1 MVIPVEADLKQILEH
16 ERAYRWPRPAC
27 CPRCRQARVWGHGF
41 VRAYFDEHP
50 VHLLLRRF
58 RCPGCGCV
66 MRLRPAG
73 YFARFQASRRRIFA
87 SISQR
92 LISGRYLPELSR
104 SRQRHWVRALQRQV
118 RALLGEGYRE
128 RLLEGF
134 EALVQ
139 QGRVPVAAR
148 IESAAGSIA
157 HRTYRRLSSTGAG
170 GLS

>member
-1 MVIPVEADLKQILEH
+1 
-16 ERAYRWPRPAC
+16 
-27 CPRCRQARVWGHGF
+27 
-41 VRAYFDEHP
+41 
-50 VHLLLRRF
+50 
-58 RCPGCGCV
+58 

-92 LISGRYLPELSR
+92 LIRGRYLPELSR

-157 HRTYRRLSSTGAG
+157 QRTYRRLSSTGAG